1 MNFFQSH
8 MKTRILN
15 RRVRRIQLGTRVLFN
30 SLSPQRSAGFS
41 CAMLLLVVLT
51 LFAAGCNRA
60 ATPDVSSNEAS
71 APAAKYHCPMHP
83 HYTSDKPGDC
93 PICGMKLVPATA
105 TEANAS
111 AASIPGRVPI
121 VVSAEKRNL
130 IGLTTSIVERR
141 QLTRTLRNVGIVT
154 HDETRSAVVAPRFAG
169 WVRTLQVNYT
179 GQPVA
184 KGDPLFT
191 VYSPELFTAENDYLL
206 AWKNS
211 RLTNTPVALQESAHD
226 LLATARRKLEL
237 LQVGDEEISALEQSG
252 RASDELQIR
261 APASGHVITK
271 NAVEGQAFNAGE
283 TLYVIED
290 LHHLWIR
297 AAVYESDLPQIKVG
311 QPARV
316 IFPTL
321 NNKTFESSV
330 SFIYPHI
337 DPQTRRAE
345 VRLELDNPRHE
356 IRPDMWADVE
366 IESDLGEVLAVPAR
380 AVIDTGARYVAF
392 VDIGQDHL
400 EPREVKI
407 GAKTDDYFEVLEG
420 VKPGEK
426 VVTRALFLIDSES
439 QLKSVISGM
448 TPSAPHQH

>member
-1 MNFFQSH
+1 
-8 MKTRILN
+8 
-15 RRVRRIQLGTRVLFN
+15 
-30 SLSPQRSAGFS
+30 
-41 CAMLLLVVLT
+41 MLLLVALT

-169 WVRTLQVNYT
+169 WVRTLQVNFT

-211 RLTNTPVALQESAHD
+211 RLTNTPATIQESARD
-226 LLATARRKLEL
+226 LLTTAKRKLEL
-237 LQVGDEEISALEQSG
+237 LQVGDQEISALEQSG

-271 NAVEGQAFNAGE
+271 NAIEGQAFNAGE

-316 IFPTL
+316 IFPAL

-366 IESDLGEVLAVPAR
+366 IESNLGEVLAVPAS

-407 GAKTDDYFEVLEG
+407 GAKTDDYFEVLDG
-420 VKPGEK
+420 LQPGEK

-439 QLKSVISGM
+439 QLKSVISGT